1 MIIRPSQ
8 TLLQSLRLAV
18 PKLQHGLDPIEDAAV
33 MAEIKRLILVR
44 IAELEFLSAL
54 QQAAG
59 RSRWAAQPSRSPEL
73 LPELLEAG
81 D

>member
-1 MIIRPSQ
+1 
-8 TLLQSLRLAV
+8 
-18 PKLQHGLDPIEDAAV
+18 
-33 MAEIKRLILVR
+33 LILVR

-59 RSRWAAQPSRSPEL
+59 RSRWAAQPSGSPEL